1 MGRSSLL
8 VIILMTTVFAGTLL
22 TLYNHMVEF
31 PSVMVRNQL
40 YLETEN
46 ASDFT
51 LRNAIRNANSI
62 EFLKKFLGSDFSFE
76 DNPTFTQVFNNYHIG
91 TCRVDSVCYSFY
103 NSPTNFMVKCYLT
116 GSLHGQKVSKTA
128 EMAFNY
134 PLSALGKKP
143 NVIYLEMEQLLLFPW
158 LYELLGSSND
168 KLPDTSG
175 NDYTGVYEG
184 FTLISSTVPWGGA
197 FSRYCTKF
205 NGINNYIQVAPKAT
219 NDSINTDSSFSLM
232 CFAKMDK
239 QGRYGHETEMGTL
252 MWVPS
257 NPSDATL
264 RNKPSAGIWFVP
276 NSSSSA
282 SGTMHFAV
290 TQNDASKTMLE
301 VTAPY
306 TRTADIFW
314 FLLDIPFYTGHL
326 EYEWN
331 SFGLTYHN
339 GVLKGYINGAL
350 VGTSAGTNVRAYPST
365 YGMSIGRK
373 DLRGGSFS
381 SSDYRYFCGVM
392 DQIGMEDKAL
402 APSEML
408 SWHNGVLSPA
418 KIFYVKD

>member
-1 MGRSSLL
+1 MG
-8 VIILMTTVFAGTLL
+8 
-22 TLYNHMVEF
+22 
-31 PSVMVRNQL
+31 
-40 YLETEN
+40 
-46 ASDFT
+46 
-51 LRNAIRNANSI
+51 
-62 EFLKKFLGSDFSFE
+62 
-76 DNPTFTQVFNNYHIG
+76 
-91 TCRVDSVCYSFY
+91 
-103 NSPTNFMVKCYLT
+103 
-116 GSLHGQKVSKTA
+116 
-128 EMAFNY
+128 
-134 PLSALGKKP
+134 
-143 NVIYLEMEQLLLFPW
+143 
-158 LYELLGSSND
+158 
-168 KLPDTSG
+168 
-175 NDYTGVYEG
+175 
-184 FTLISSTVPWGGA
+184 
-197 FSRYCTKF
+197 
-205 NGINNYIQVAPKAT
+205 
-219 NDSINTDSSFSLM
+219 
-232 CFAKMDK
+232 
-239 QGRYGHETEMGTL
+239 
-252 MWVPS
+252 PS

-314 FLLDIPFYTGHL
+314 FLLGFPIYTGHL

-331 SFGLTYHN
+331 SFGLTYNN

-381 SSDYRYFCGVM
+381 SSDYRYFCGVI